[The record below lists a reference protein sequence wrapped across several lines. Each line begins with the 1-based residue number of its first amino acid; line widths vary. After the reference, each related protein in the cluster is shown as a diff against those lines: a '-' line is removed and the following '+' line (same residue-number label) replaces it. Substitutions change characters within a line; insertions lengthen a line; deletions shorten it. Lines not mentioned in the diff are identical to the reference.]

1 MKKVS
6 KKISAGALILAAL
19 LSAANIGITA
29 AGDKDIGAD
38 CFYGMRGLVPDEEEP
53 IIEPFPI
60 ESGRGERGLNAT
72 VELYSDAEK
81 TVPLKGDVPAD
92 SYVYYTVKAKDGYVC
107 RRFVITADYVDDE
120 KFMLGSHAFAAYAET
135 YLMGDVTN
143 DRVVNA
149 EDLVRLMKC
158 LADKHSN
165 QFLFEVEWPCADTN
179 MDNKVDS
186 KDLVRTMRIVAGDK
200 VESPAC
206 KSAAAAV
213 ESSETR
219 LDTFQKSD
227 VIWDIDDRNTGFTV
241 INSVEELRA
250 WAEKRD
256 AEYPFDNTPVEE
268 LIESLDR
275 DYIDYNVPGGK
286 DAVFQE
292 IRDYFASMALD
303 SFDGIYEKYN
313 AEFFEQHTL
322 VIVSTP
328 ELHNVFA
335 PLYIDSEMRGDVL
348 TVIMENHPVS
358 GVIPDCVPA
367 IANSFIELPRT
378 DAEKVALEVK
388 PDYYRLLCMND

>member
-1 MKKVS
+1 MKKKNLFAAIFATS
-6 KKISAGALILAAL
+6 ILISAFSRGI
-19 LSAANIGITA
+19 SATDTETVTN
-29 AGDKDIGAD
+29 DIHAHLE
-38 CFYGMRGLVPDEEEP
+38 FY
-53 IIEPFPI
+53 
-60 ESGRGERGLNAT
+60 T
-72 VELYSDAEK
+72 DAEK
-81 TVPLKGDVPAD
+81 TVPLTGELPKDN
-92 SYVYYTVKAKDGYVC
+92 YVYYMVVADEGYLC
-107 RRFVITADYVDDE
+107 RRFVANAEYVDDE
-120 KFMLGSHAFAAYAET
+120 KLMLGDREYSAYAET
-135 YLMGDVTN
+135 YLMGDVTG

-158 LADKHSN
+158 ISNKHLN
-165 QFLFEVEWPCADTN
+165 QYMYEVEWPCADTN
-179 MDNKVDS
+179 MDNKVNS

-206 KSAAAAV
+206 KFAAAAV

-227 VIWDIDDRNTGFTV
+227 VIWDIDDRNTEFTV
-241 INSVEELRA
+241 INSAEELRA

-303 SFDGIYEKYN
+303 NFDVIYEKYN
-313 AEFFEQHTL
+313 TEFFEQHTL

-328 ELHNVFA
+328 TLDNVLA
-335 PLYIDSEMRGDVL
+335 PFYFDSEMRGNVL
-348 TVIMENHPVS
+348 TVIMQKS
-358 GVIPDCVPA
+358 SGGGVIPDSVPA
-367 IANSFIELPRT
+367 ITNSFIELPRT
-378 DAEKVALEVK
+378 DADKVALEVK
-388 PDYYRLLCMND
+388 SGYYEILCEND